1 MDLAAGCPPPG
12 AGSDEAEAGLDMHPK
27 TPTAVALAAALATS
41 VGCAHRGAT
50 SSEVQ
55 AVDRCANREA
65 HGEWAASAVT
75 ILCAED
81 FEGIPAVQVE
91 EWFEGRVPGVWVV
104 HGSSGISLL
113 IRGQGSI
120 RGNNE
125 PLYVLDGVP
134 LQMEP
139 GRGLYWVSPRD
150 IATVAI
156 LKDASATA
164 IYGVRGANGVV
175 LITTRH

>member
-1 MDLAAGCPPPG
+1 MYLAAGGRRQDPVPTR
-12 AGSDEAEAGLDMHPK
+12 EAGLDMHRNAW
-27 TPTAVALAAALATS
+27 TGVALTAALATAI
-41 VGCAHRGAT
+41 GCAHGRAA
-50 SSEVQ
+50 SSDAE
-55 AVDRCANREA
+55 AADRCAEREVRE
-65 HGEWAASAVT
+65 EWAASAVT
-75 ILCAED
+75 VLCAED

-104 HGSSGISLL
+104 RRASGISLL

-120 RGNNE
+120 QGDNE

-175 LITTRH
+175 LITTRD